1 MIGFQFKQMIPIHNA
16 LVTHRGR
23 NDRVEQRVKH

>member
-1 MIGFQFKQMIPIHNA
+1 MTGFQFKQMIPVHKA

-23 NDRVEQRVKH
+23 NDIVESCVKH

>member
-1 MIGFQFKQMIPIHNA
+1 MTGFQCKQMIPVHNA

-23 NDRVEQRVKH
+23 NDVVEHCVKH